1 MNNSG
6 TNEKAY
12 WSKEVADVLQVAGST
27 MRKWCLAL
35 EDKGYKFDRG
45 ANNSRVFYNEDILA
59 LRRLK
64 ELVQDKKMALDVSVN
79 LVISTFEEDTRT
91 RGVHEENTVT
101 QDVTVS
107 NDSGHER
114 VLLNQVLDK
123 LEQMEEFNRTLASQ
137 LEKQNKYIEEQLHK
151 RDEHIMAALRE
162 SMETKKLIAAS
173 QEERKQENKGFWQR
187 LFGK

>member
-1 MNNSG
+1 MNDSG

-45 ANNSRVFYNEDILA
+45 ANNSRVFYNQDILA

-64 ELVQDKKMALDVSVN
+64 ELVQDKKMALDTSVS
-79 LVISTFEEDTRT
+79 LVLSTFEGDRRT

-101 QDVTVS
+101 KDVTVS
-107 NDSGHER
+107 NASAHEH
-114 VLLNQVLDK
+114 VLLSKVLDR
-123 LEQMEEFNRTLASQ
+123 LEQMEEFNRSLATQ
-137 LEKQNKYIEEQLHK
+137 LEQRDKYIQEQLHK
-151 RDEHIMAALRE
+151 RDEDITKALRE
-162 SMETKKLIAAS
+162 MMETKKLIAAS
-173 QEERKQENKGFWQR
+173 EEAKKEEQKSFWQR